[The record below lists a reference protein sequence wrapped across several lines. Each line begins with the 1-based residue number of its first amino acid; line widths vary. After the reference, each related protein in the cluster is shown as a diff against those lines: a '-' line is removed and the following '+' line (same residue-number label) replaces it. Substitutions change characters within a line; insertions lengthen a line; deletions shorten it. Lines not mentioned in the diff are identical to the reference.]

1 MLFYF
6 SSRIHDVGGQHSD
19 RRKWLNLFDCVHA
32 VTFCVALTSYDMMTT
47 TSVIGSGP
55 PSSVTARKAGG
66 PNSCPSSMNVK
77 TNHMRESL
85 KLFSAISNSKVFF
98 DATMILFL
106 SKTDIFRVRSNFK
119 LFDTNF
125 VGNWCIYFYFLFFN
139 VIDFW
144 WSYITIFLW

>member
-1 MLFYF
+1 MLFYL

-106 SKTDIFRVRSNFK
+106 SKTDIFRVRSNFE
-119 LFDTNF
+119 LFDTNLI
-125 VGNWCIYFYFLFFN
+125 GNWCNQCDVSINLGR
-139 VIDFW
+139 
-144 WSYITIFLW
+144 